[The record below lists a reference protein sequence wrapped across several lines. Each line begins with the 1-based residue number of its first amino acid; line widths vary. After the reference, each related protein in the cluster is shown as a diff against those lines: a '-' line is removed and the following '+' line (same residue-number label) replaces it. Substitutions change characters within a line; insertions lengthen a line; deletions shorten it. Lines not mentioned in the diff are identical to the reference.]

1 MQNNNGVFV
10 TEVQE
15 FFNQRMST
23 VETSIKDSPS
33 DIKSG
38 FIEIQKT
45 LLNYDDRIKELELNR
60 GQREQ
65 NCEQI
70 TELENKLERDTTKP
84 R

>member
-1 MQNNNGVFV
+1 MESKEAAKRSFRWTNSWKKPRPPDVDVTNSDLQNNNDVFV

-45 LLNYDDRIKELELNR
+45 
-60 GQREQ
+60 
-65 NCEQI
+65 
-70 TELENKLERDTTKP
+70 
-84 R
+84 